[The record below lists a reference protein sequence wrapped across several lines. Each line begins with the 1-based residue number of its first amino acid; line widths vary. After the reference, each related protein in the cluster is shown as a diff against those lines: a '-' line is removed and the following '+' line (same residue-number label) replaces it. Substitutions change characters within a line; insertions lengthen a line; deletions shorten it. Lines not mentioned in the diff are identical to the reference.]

1 MGLAQLRDLGAP
13 ELLDD
18 AASILKERG
27 HALGVTHDL
36 STGAVDAMGAICLAA
51 GAKAKNLSDE
61 PTRSGI
67 PKNRVGVA
75 LACIEVLE
83 FEYGNIAS
91 WSDRVSSREIV
102 VAFKRLRDQILIA
115 VI

>member
-51 GAKAKNLSDE
+51 GAKTKNLSDE
-61 PTRSGI
+61 PTRCGI
-67 PKNRVGVA
+67 PKHRVGVA
-75 LACIEVLE
+75 LACIEILE
-83 FEYGNIAS
+83 FEHGNIAS
-91 WSDRVSSREIV
+91 WSDNASTREIV

>member
-18 AASILKERG
+18 ATSILKEHG
-27 HALGVTHDL
+27 HALGVTYDF

-51 GAKAKNLSDE
+51 GAKPKNLTDE
-61 PTRSGI
+61 PIRCGI
-67 PKNRVGVA
+67 PKHRVGIA
-75 LACIEVLE
+75 LACIEILE

-91 WSDRVSSREIV
+91 WSDRVSTQEITT
-102 VAFKRLRDQILIA
+102 AFRRLRDQILIA
-115 VI
+115 VT